1 MPKKTAS
8 SGGSTSLP
16 DPPAYDAAT
25 HAQAKQELDENTNSA
40 AAASSMQG
48 IDLSKYRQP
57 QLVEALDRL
66 TSFTYAGSLLLKP
79 AMKIMWRSALYQ
91 DADVR
96 LQDLLSQLQGTS
108 AITEPPNAG
117 DGSAAPAAAAAT
129 SKTQAKKRPAVSK
142 PSRTLSERF
151 VHFFVVG
158 LPMAVLVGLA
168 YGVVNFITCIFGD
181 VKTVAST
188 SHNLFSQAKSDLNHY
203 YEHPESRPTKD
214 QAINAWTQQIVQPYT
229 QTIVKR
235 KLGPFGF
242 GFIATP
248 IASVVQAVIKMF
260 ANTSA
265 TELQYYAKKVKGFD
279 VFKDQK
285 VDAQQHS

>member
-1 MPKKTAS
+1 MAKKNANN
-8 SGGSTSLP
+8 GGSTSLP
-16 DPPAYDAAT
+16 DPPTYDSAT
-25 HAQAKQELDENTNSA
+25 NKQAKGELDANAPQSA
-40 AAASSMQG
+40 AALQG
-48 IDLSKYRQP
+48 VDLSKYRQP

-79 AMKIMWRSALYQ
+79 ALKIMWRSALYQ

-108 AITEPPNAG
+108 PITEPPTPSNGNKAS
-117 DGSAAPAAAAAT
+117 SASASSAP
-129 SKTQAKKRPAVSK
+129 SAKQQPKPRSSQ
-142 PSRTLSERF
+142 PSRSMAERF

-158 LPMAVLVGLA
+158 IPMAILVGLA
-168 YGVVNFITCIFGD
+168 YGVVNFLTCIFAD
-181 VKTVAST
+181 VKTVTQT
-188 SHNLFSQAKSDLNHY
+188 SANLFSQAKTDLNHY
-203 YEHPESRPTKD
+203 IQHPEARPTKD
-214 QAINAWTQQIVQPYT
+214 QAIEAWTQQIVQPYT

-248 IASVVQAVIKMF
+248 ISRVVQSIVRVF
-260 ANTSA
+260 ANSSA

-279 VFKDQK
+279 VFKDQS
-285 VDAQQHS
+285 VQQS

>member
-1 MPKKTAS
+1 MAKKTAN
-8 SGGSTSLP
+8 SGGSGSLP

-25 HAQAKQELDENTNSA
+25 HQQAAKELDDNTDTA
-40 AAASSMQG
+40 AAASSMKG

-79 AMKIMWRSALYQ
+79 ALKIMWRSALYQ

-108 AITEPPNAG
+108 AINEPPP
-117 DGSAAPAAAAAT
+117 GSATPAASAAAQ
-129 SKTQAKKRPAVSK
+129 SKTQAKKRPASQQ
-142 PSRTLSERF
+142 PGRTLSQRF
-151 VHFFVVG
+151 VHFFCVG
-158 LPMAVLVGLA
+158 IPMAVLVGLA
-168 YGVVNFITCIFGD
+168 YGVVNFVTCIFGD

-214 QAINAWTQQIVQPYT
+214 DAINAWTQQIVQPYT

-248 IASVVQAVIKMF
+248 IATVVQSLIKVF

-285 VDAQQHS
+285 VDATQHS

>member
-1 MPKKTAS
+1 MAKKNAN
-8 SGGSTSLP
+8 SGGSSTLP
-16 DPPAYDAAT
+16 DPPSYDT
-25 HAQAKQELDENTNSA
+25 SINSKAKAELEANTDSA

-48 IDLSKYRQP
+48 VDLSKYRQP

-79 AMKIMWRSALYQ
+79 ALKIMWRSALYQ

-108 AITEPPNAG
+108 PITEPPTPSSAH
-117 DGSAAPAAAAAT
+117 AAPDATPASTAA
-129 SKTQAKKRPAVSK
+129 SKQPQRSSK
-142 PSRTLSERF
+142 PSRTLAERF

-158 LPMAVLVGLA
+158 IPMAVLVGLA
-168 YGVVNFITCIFGD
+168 YGVVNFITCIFAD
-181 VKTVAST
+181 VKTVTQT
-188 SHNLFSQAKSDLNHY
+188 SQNLFNQAKVDLNHY
-203 YEHPESRPTKD
+203 YQHPEARPTKD
-214 QAINAWTQQIVQPYT
+214 QAIDAWTQQIVQPYT

-248 IASVVQAVIKMF
+248 IARVVQSVVRVF
-260 ANTSA
+260 ANSSA
-265 TELQYYAKKVKGFD
+265 TELQKYAKKYKGFD
-279 VFKDQK
+279 VFHDQS
-285 VDAQQHS
+285 VQAS

>member
-1 MPKKTAS
+1 MAKKNAN
-8 SGGSTSLP
+8 SGGSNSLP
-16 DPPAYDAAT
+16 DPPTYDAST
-25 HAQAKQELDENTNSA
+25 NKQAQNELDANTNTDAASKSA
-40 AAASSMQG
+40 AMSG

-79 AMKIMWRSALYQ
+79 ALKIMWRSALYQ

-108 AITEPPNAG
+108 PITEPPTPQNS
-117 DGSAAPAAAAAT
+117 SAAPKPAT
-129 SKTQAKKRPAVSK
+129 ANARKSQSSPK
-142 PSRTLSERF
+142 PSRSISERF

-158 LPMAVLVGLA
+158 IPMAILVGLA
-168 YGVVNFITCIFGD
+168 YGVVNFFTCIFGD

-188 SHNLFSQAKSDLNHY
+188 STNLFNQAKTDLNHY
-203 YEHPESRPTKD
+203 YQHPEARPTKD
-214 QAINAWTQQIVQPYT
+214 QAIEAWTQQIVQPYT

-242 GFIATP
+242 GFIAAP
-248 IASVVQAVIKMF
+248 ISRVVQGLVKVF

-265 TELQYYAKKVKGFD
+265 TELQHYAKKYKGFD
-279 VFKDQK
+279 VFNDQSSGAAA
-285 VDAQQHS
+285 AQAS

>member
-1 MPKKTAS
+1 MAKKNANSGAS
-8 SGGSTSLP
+8 SSLP
-16 DPPAYDAAT
+16 DPPSYDASTNQKA
-25 HAQAKQELDENTNSA
+25 ADELDANTDDAAKSA
-40 AAASSMQG
+40 SMSG

-79 AMKIMWRSALYQ
+79 ALKIMWRSALYQ

-108 AITEPPNAG
+108 PINEPPTPANGA
-117 DGSAAPAAAAAT
+117 AAPKAAT
-129 SKTQAKKRPAVSK
+129 ANSKQSKNAAPK
-142 PSRTLSERF
+142 PSRSISERI
-151 VHFFVVG
+151 VHFFCVG
-158 LPMAVLVGLA
+158 IPMAILVGLA
-168 YGVVNFITCIFGD
+168 YGIVNFVTCIFGD
-181 VKTVAST
+181 VKTVANTST
-188 SHNLFSQAKSDLNHY
+188 NLFNQAKNDLNHY
-203 YEHPESRPTKD
+203 YTHPESRPTKD

-242 GFIATP
+242 GFIAVP
-248 IASVVQAVIKMF
+248 ISKVVQGVVKVF

-265 TELQYYAKKVKGFD
+265 TELQHYAKKYKGFE
-279 VFKDQK
+279 VFKDQSSAG
-285 VDAQQHS
+285 AQQAS